1 MEGGTLRFLLR
12 LRARNVPTGTDFS
25 LGVSLSLSFSFC
37 GWNPSE
43 TKSEGAGTLS
53 VLVVPQAVS
62 DGSDWWHCVSF
73 SDAVPTQSGY
83 SRDTSLSRL
92 RLSYLLQREA
102 PIKGEKVGR
111 CGGGSTAAIQ
121 VRARHQMMA

>member
-1 MEGGTLRFLLR
+1 MEGGTLRFLLE

-25 LGVSLSLSFSFC
+25 LGVSLSFSYC

-53 VLVVPQAVS
+53 VLAVPQAVS

-73 SDAVPTQSGY
+73 SHAVPTQSGY

-92 RLSYLLQREA
+92 RLYYLRKIKS
-102 PIKGEKVGR
+102 PIKGMAVGR